1 MPALHLTEPSAG
13 ARGAGSVS
21 RRRPRTRRL
30 AAMGLAA
37 PSGPPIYRALVNV
50 VLAIGGGAL
59 AAAGMI
65 HLYLWADGYRN
76 VTTIGPLFLVNGIVG
91 LVLAVLVWAQ
101 PRVVVALV
109 GGAFL
114 AISVGAL
121 LQSVWGS
128 LLGFQD
134 SFDAPWAVTSLVVES
149 AGALVL
155 LGGALLSLRDGRSSS
170 REAPLE
176 PRRAGAS

>member
-1 MPALHLTEPSAG
+1 
-13 ARGAGSVS
+13 
-21 RRRPRTRRL
+21 
-30 AAMGLAA
+30 
-37 PSGPPIYRALVNV
+37 
-50 VLAIGGGAL
+50 
-59 AAAGMI
+59 
-65 HLYLWADGYRN
+65 
-76 VTTIGPLFLVNGIVG
+76 
-91 LVLAVLVWAQ
+91 
-101 PRVVVALV
+101 VVALV

-114 AISVGAL
+114 AVSVGAL

-155 LGGALLSLRDGRSSS
+155 LCGALLSLRDSRSSS
-170 REAPLE
+170 LVAHLE